1 MIHPL
6 SRIFPKRIAGC
17 LLAVLVAAFA
27 LRPAESF
34 GQSGSD
40 RSVAQAAQPAT
51 VRCAM
56 IEFYVRS
63 DQPGIAEAVEALRAS
78 VATKRGVRLRVYDL
92 VRQPEAE
99 GRFASIAK
107 AYRLSGNP
115 LPMLYGLNHAIAP
128 PRSSEQ
134 LTPAQWVKGLDDL
147 LRIEIFTRVGCP
159 RCVKAK
165 EALPAFFRKYPG
177 LIADIRDV
185 TTDATA
191 SDRFQSLARS
201 QGVGGVSFPGFWLCH
216 QLLVGFDASANSM
229 ARLEGILKRWTFDCP
244 AQPPLGFHRPDRS
257 PTSYRFVSAI
267 RPGQELSNDA
277 LPLPPDPS
285 APPDPVPALEPSPT
299 SSSEGSEPGFAIDE
313 FPSDSFPIDLEPLP
327 ELPTG
332 GIDGDEDEQAID
344 LPWFGRISATRL
356 GLPLFT
362 ILIGLVDGFNPC
374 AMWVLL
380 FLLSVLVNL
389 QDRWKIFAV
398 AGTFVAISGIAYFLF
413 MAAWLNVFLWIG
425 FLRWVQVILAML
437 AIFVGCVHIKD
448 YFALHQ
454 GLSLSIPE
462 SAKPGI
468 YARVRR
474 IVMAESLWGAIIGAS
489 VLAVLVNLVELL
501 CTAGLPALYT
511 QVLALREYPAWK
523 NYAYLG
529 LYILAYMFDDAVM
542 VGIVV
547 ITLGKRRLQEREG
560 RWLKLASGLVVLA
573 LGLVLLLRPDWLV
586 Y

>member
-6 SRIFPKRIAGC
+6 SRIGFNRFAGC
-17 LLAVLVAAFA
+17 FVAVLVAASA
-27 LRPAESF
+27 LRPAESV
-34 GQSGSD
+34 GQVGPD
-40 RSVAQAAQPAT
+40 LAVAQATQPAT
-51 VRCAM
+51 VRCAV

-63 DQPGIAEAVEALRAS
+63 DQTGTAAAVEALRAS

-107 AYRLSGNP
+107 AYQLSGNP

-128 PRSSEQ
+128 PRPSEQ

-165 EALPAFFRKYPG
+165 EALPALFGKYPG

-191 SDRFQSLARS
+191 SDRFQSLARRE
-201 QGVGGVSFPGFWLCH
+201 GVGGVSFPGFWICR

-229 ARLEGILKRWTFDCP
+229 ARLETILKRWTFDCP
-244 AQPPLGFHRPDRS
+244 AQPPLGFYPPDRS
-257 PTSYRFVSAI
+257 PTSYRFVSAT
-267 RPGQELSNDA
+267 RSAQEVPNDA
-277 LPLPPDPS
+277 LPVPPDP
-285 APPDPVPALEPSPT
+285 PLTPDPTPAREPSQSP
-299 SSSEGSEPGFAIDE
+299 SPEGGEPGFAIDE
-313 FPSDSFPIDLEPLP
+313 FPSDSFSIDLEPLP
-327 ELPTG
+327 ELPA
-332 GIDGDEDEQAID
+332 DGVDGEVDEQAID
-344 LPWFGRISATRL
+344 LPWIGRISAARL

-425 FLRWVQVILAML
+425 FLRWVQVILAIL

-511 QVLALREYPAWK
+511 QVLALREFPAWK